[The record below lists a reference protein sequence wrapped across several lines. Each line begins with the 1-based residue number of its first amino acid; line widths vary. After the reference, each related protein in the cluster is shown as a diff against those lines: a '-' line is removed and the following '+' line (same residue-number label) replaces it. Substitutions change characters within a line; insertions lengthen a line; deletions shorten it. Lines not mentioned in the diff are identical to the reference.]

1 MENRKRPKQV
11 KFWVTEE
18 ELIKIKNN
26 AKKSNLTQSEY
37 LIRSAMDKK
46 ILVIDGLKEILIEL
60 SKEGNNLS
68 QIMRKV
74 NNSEDFDT
82 SEFIETKEKLM
93 DLWSLIE
100 KTLREGNE

>member
-18 ELIKIKNN
+18 ELIEIKKKV
-26 AKKSNLTQSEY
+26 KKSNLTQSEY
-37 LIRSAMDKK
+37 LIRSAIDKK

-68 QIMRKV
+68 QIMRKI
-74 NNSEDFDT
+74 NNEDKFHST
-82 SEFIETKEKLM
+82 ELIEAKDKLM
-93 DLWSLIE
+93 ELWSLID